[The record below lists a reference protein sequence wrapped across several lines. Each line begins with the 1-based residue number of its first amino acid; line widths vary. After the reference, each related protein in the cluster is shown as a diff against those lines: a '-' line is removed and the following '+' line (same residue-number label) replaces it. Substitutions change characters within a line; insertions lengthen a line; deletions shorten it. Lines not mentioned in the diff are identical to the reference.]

1 MPTVAS
7 AEVDAEAQ
15 KQADLALKLRMDDQT
30 RVLAVAYRLMTAN
43 AELCPSSKPTVGL
56 FVTTIDGI
64 PKPMRTAASRSMG
77 LTAAPA
83 VIWTPPESSADKAG
97 LKAGD
102 RVVAVADW
110 TVTPDAAGQRGV
122 EQRLS
127 NLGPG
132 DVSLKVAGPAGERLM
147 TLHPVLSCGYS
158 ITIADQDDPNAVAD
172 GSRIVVNRG
181 MLRFVKSDDELAL
194 IIAHEL
200 AHDSERHI
208 RSKQANA
215 TAGLVAGGA
224 VDVLFA
230 LGGINTQGAFMR
242 AGQAAGAGF
251 HSVEFEAEADYVG
264 VYYMARAG
272 YNTEEVADFWR
283 RYAAEYPASSFVKSD
298 HPTAPARYLSIAR
311 ARTEIEAKR
320 KASAPLLPERKKT
333 TAPSTDKPAAATAAG
348 ETKPAA

>member
-1 MPTVAS
+1 MPAVAS
-7 AEVDAEAQ
+7 ADVDAEAQ

-43 AELCPSSKPTVGL
+43 AELCPSSKPTLGL
-56 FVTTIDGI
+56 SVTTIDGM
-64 PKPMRTAASRSMG
+64 PKPMRAAASRSLG
-77 LTAAPA
+77 LTAAPT
-83 VIWTPPESSADKAG
+83 VIWIPPDGAADKAG

-110 TVTPDAAGQRGV
+110 TVTPDSAGQRGI
-122 EQRLS
+122 EQRLT

-132 DVSLKVAGPAGERLM
+132 DVNLKVAGPEGERLT
-147 TLHPVLSCGYS
+147 TLHPVMSCGYS
-158 ITIADQDDPNAVAD
+158 IAIADLDEPNAAAD
-172 GSRIVVNRG
+172 GSHIVVNRG
-181 MLRFVKSDDELAL
+181 MLRFVKNDDELAL

-272 YNTEEVADFWR
+272 YNTEGVEDFWR
-283 RYAAEYPASSFVKSD
+283 RIAAEHYNTIFVKND

-311 ARTEIEAKR
+311 ARTEIDAKR
-320 KASAPLLPERKKT
+320 KAGTALTPERKK
-333 TAPSTDKPAAATAAG
+333 AGGPPADKPASATSAA
-348 ETKPAA
+348 ETKAAA